1 MTEKVCETYVGTA
14 DKAVTD
20 VPTLVYWA
28 WLEPA
33 TLATEGTLAIR
44 DGFSASDEE
53 RARIV
58 DAYGYPRL
66 FNPPLRCAHG
76 LFMDMDAAVTSY
88 TVGYIKEKN
97 LPD

>member
-1 MTEKVCETYVGTA
+1 MPEKGCETYVGTG

-20 VPTLVYWA
+20 EPTLVYWA

-33 TLATEGTLAIR
+33 TIATKGTLAIR

-53 RARIV
+53 KVRIV

-66 FNPPLRCAHG
+66 FNPPVRCAHG
-76 LFMDMDAAVTSY
+76 LFMDMETTCTSY
-88 TVGYIKEKN
+88 TVGYIREVN
-97 LPD
+97 LKD